1 MRTEVAAVILSALL
15 SIAGGGA
22 DPKDSAIS
30 GRSDAAKNQ
39 LTVGRIKQSN
49 NDGSYAGSAS
59 RPQPPK
65 DKYFRADAKTCAIGD
80 LDMLDEIVTQAGA
93 CDAGYAETIIP
104 APCEAGTFQLNAL
117 WVQRV
122 QEDGSYAEP
131 EQLGDDRCVT
141 PADIRAEAERAFRS
155 MHVDAPPVTL
165 QGGEPLLVNV
175 RYPAYTTATPQEQ
188 DVTLLDVPVTI
199 RAEPVEFAWDF
210 DDPHSPGGGTL
221 VTSDPGRPW
230 QAGDPTP
237 DESWVG
243 HTYTRLG
250 EPGSDA
256 GSAVDDAGNTYRSGV
271 TVSLT
276 TTWKGS
282 FRIAGSTDWTP
293 IPGTITTTSAAAPA
307 TVTEARTRLVCDDL
321 AGTATC

>member
-1 MRTEVAAVILSALL
+1 MNALAIASTLILGVALAPPETDYSGWADNYTKEVFAGATGKASSDEA
-15 SIAGGGA
+15 SGGGQS
-22 DPKDSAIS
+22 SA
-30 GRSDAAKNQ
+30 
-39 LTVGRIKQSN
+39 
-49 NDGSYAGSAS
+49 AS
-59 RPQPPK
+59 K

-80 LDMLDEIVTQAGA
+80 LDMLVDIVTQAGTCA
-93 CDAGYAETIIP
+93 EGYAETVVP
-104 APCEAGTFQLNAL
+104 APCEDGTYQLDAL

-122 QEDGSYAEP
+122 QDDGSYAP
-131 EQLGDDRCVT
+131 AEQVSEDQCVT
-141 PADIRAEAERAFRS
+141 PGDIRAEAERAFRS
-155 MHVDAPPVTL
+155 MRVSAPPVTL

-175 RYPAYTTATPQEQ
+175 RYPAYTTAAAQEQ
-188 DVTLLDVPVTI
+188 DVTLLGVPVTI

-230 QAGDPTP
+230 RDGDPTP

-271 TVSLT
+271 TVSLA
-276 TTWKGS
+276 TTWEGS

-293 IPGTITTTSAAAPA
+293 IAGTITTTSAGEPA
-307 TVTEARTRLVCDDL
+307 TVTEARTQLVCDDL
-321 AGTATC
+321 AGSATC